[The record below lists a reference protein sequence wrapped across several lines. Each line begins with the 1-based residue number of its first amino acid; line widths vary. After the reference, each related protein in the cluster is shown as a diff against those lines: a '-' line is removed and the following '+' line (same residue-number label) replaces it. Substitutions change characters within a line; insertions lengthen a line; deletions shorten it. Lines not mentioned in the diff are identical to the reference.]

1 MLKALDVAGPVYGFE
16 LWLDAVPEPK
26 RRALKSKGALPLSPF
41 QPLSRD
47 FAFIVDEARP
57 AGDLVRAALGADKA
71 LVAGAL
77 VFDVYRGP
85 GVPEGAKSVAIEVT
99 LQPSD
104 RTLTDTDIDQVSARI
119 VAAVEKSC
127 GGRLRA

>member
-1 MLKALDVAGPVYGFE
+1 MVLTAAAARKPIDDTLAALADPQ
-16 LWLDAVPEPK
+16 
-26 RRALKSKGALPLSPF
+26 RRAVLGLLRARP
-41 QPLSRD
+41 
-47 FAFIVDEARP
+47 RP

-71 LVAGAL
+71 LVNGAL

-104 RTLTDTDIDQVSARI
+104 RTLTDADIDQVSAKI
-119 VAAVEKSC
+119 VMAVEKTC